1 MVKIAICDDEAIY
14 RENTEKECRLYF
26 QEKSQEITIDFFSS
40 GNELL
45 ETENIYDILFLDI
58 EMPDSDGISIK
69 ENFEKRR
76 KNTRI
81 IFLTSHTER
90 VLEAFGKNVLF
101 FLRKPLN
108 RQEFIKAMDKVMR
121 DINEVVIEVEENG
134 KSFIF
139 GIQ

>member
-1 MVKIAICDDEAIY
+1 
-14 RENTEKECRLYF
+14 
-26 QEKSQEITIDFFSS
+26 
-40 GNELL
+40 
-45 ETENIYDILFLDI
+45 
-58 EMPDSDGISIK
+58 MPDSDGISIK

-139 GIQ
+139 GIQQIKYIEVKQNRII